1 MLPYLFAETPLLRGV
16 ILTMLGVGFWVAPVV
31 FAHYFW
37 KRYRG
42 DGEE

>member
-1 MLPYLFAETPLLRGV
+1 MLPSLFAETQLLRGV
-16 ILTMLGVGFWVAPVV
+16 ILTLLGVGVWIIPVA

>member
-1 MLPYLFAETPLLRGV
+1 MLPPLSTETQLLRGV
-16 ILTMLGVGFWVAPVV
+16 VLTLLGVAFWIAPVV